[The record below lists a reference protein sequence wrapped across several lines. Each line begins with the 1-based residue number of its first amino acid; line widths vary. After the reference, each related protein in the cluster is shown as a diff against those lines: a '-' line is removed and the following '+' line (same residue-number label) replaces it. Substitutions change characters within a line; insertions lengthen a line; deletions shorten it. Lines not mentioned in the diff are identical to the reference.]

1 MFAGEAGVVGGVAE
15 GAFEGDKS
23 SDDMNT
29 FLGL

>member
-1 MFAGEAGVVGGVAE
+1 MFAGEGGWGGVVE
-15 GAFEGDKS
+15 GALEGDKS